1 MQVVASRLPS
11 LSSASHPMFGRS
23 KSVAFE
29 PYGRRRPRGRPPGW
43 LVLLL
48 VGIATGAGGVVFVQE
63 RFLPPRLSPAASAEL
78 RSELATA
85 DTARARFESEL
96 AQTSQ
101 RLAATLAERTK
112 LADTVAASRPTLDG
126 LREDLAAVIDTL
138 PADPRGGAV
147 EIRAG
152 RLVAK
157 GGTLAYDLVLTHE
170 RGAAKPLAAS
180 VRFGIAGET
189 GRGAPGSFSAPPVA
203 TTIGAR
209 LVLRGSIA
217 LPAGFNARQ
226 ATVQVVDN
234 AGRALGMRVLLV
246 R

>member
-1 MQVVASRLPS
+1 
-11 LSSASHPMFGRS
+11 MFGRS

-29 PYGRRRPRGRPPGW
+29 PYGRRRTRGRPPRW
-43 LVLLL
+43 LILLL
-48 VGIATGAGGVVFVQE
+48 IGIVGGAGGVVFVQE
-63 RFLPPRLSPAASAEL
+63 RYLPPRLSPAASAEL
-78 RSELATA
+78 RTELATA
-85 DTARARFESEL
+85 KTARASLEGQL

-101 RLAATLAERTK
+101 RLTAALAERTK

-126 LREDLAAVIDTL
+126 LRDDLAAVIDTL

-152 RLVAK
+152 RLTAK
-157 GGTLAYDLVLTHE
+157 GGTLTYDLVLTHE

-189 GRGAPGSFSAPPVA
+189 GRGTPGNFAAPPVA
-203 TTIGAR
+203 VTIGAR
-209 LVLRGSIA
+209 QVLRGSVT

-226 ATVQVVDN
+226 ATVQVVDGG
-234 AGRALGMRVLLV
+234 GRALGMRVLLIK
-246 R
+246 

>member
-1 MQVVASRLPS
+1 
-11 LSSASHPMFGRS
+11 MFGRS

-29 PYGRRRPRGRPPGW
+29 PYGRRRPRGRPPSW

-48 VGIATGAGGVVFVQE
+48 IGIVIGAGGVVFVQE
-63 RFLPPRLSPAASAEL
+63 RYLAPRLSPAASAEL

-85 DTARARFESEL
+85 TAAHTGLEIQL

-112 LADTVAASRPTLDG
+112 LADTVAASRPTLDV

-152 RLVAK
+152 RLSAK
-157 GGTLAYDLVLTHE
+157 GGTLTYDLVLTHE

-180 VRFGIAGET
+180 VRFGVAGET
-189 GRGAPGSFSAPPVA
+189 GRGAPDTFAAPPVA
-203 TTIGAR
+203 ATIGPR
-209 LVLRGSIA
+209 LVLRGSLA
-217 LPAGFNARQ
+217 LPAGFSARQ
-226 ATVQVVDN
+226 ATVQIVDS